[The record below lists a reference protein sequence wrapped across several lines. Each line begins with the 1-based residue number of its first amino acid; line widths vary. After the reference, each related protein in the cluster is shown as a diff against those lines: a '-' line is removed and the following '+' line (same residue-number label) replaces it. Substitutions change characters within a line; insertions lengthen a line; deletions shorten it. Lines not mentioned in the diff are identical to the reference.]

1 MYDLNLLKPAVG
13 IGPSVHLWGKK
24 KKGEKK
30 VTTVVA
36 QKY

>member
-1 MYDLNLLKPAVG
+1 MYDLNQLKPAVG

-24 KKGEKK
+24 GEKK